1 VPLVRKPFVD
11 FLAELA
17 AHLAAGRS
25 EDGPIAETMQLKV
38 IEVAPG
44 DWRLRMVLNHE
55 VEVIGDE
62 SFSTQQEAIEAT
74 IDRLV
79 DCIDADQISTR
90 STIQ

>member
-1 VPLVRKPFVD
+1 MPLVRKPFVD

-44 DWRLRMVLNHE
+44 DWRLRMVLDHA

-62 SFSTQQEAIEAT
+62 SFLTQEEAVEVI
-74 IDRLV
+74 IDRIEDGLEEEQV
-79 DCIDADQISTR
+79 NPGWVQ
-90 STIQ
+90 